1 MTGKPQ
7 FESVTVDILRFVE
20 LLWRPGDVRE
30 VRIPKYNKYGHTASG
45 YFDSPESLAESAA
58 KWDGKAN
65 LYFTLNP
72 VNPALMARASN
83 RIADKAETTS
93 ADVDVIRRRS
103 LFIDIDPDRPS
114 GISSTEDERQA
125 ARLVLDEV
133 VSFLDNKD
141 WPQPIVAMSGN
152 GWYLLYAISLPND
165 PSSLELVQGVLVSL
179 ATRFNNEAVHIDT
192 TVCNAARLAGL
203 IGSMKVKGDFLTDRP
218 HRRSQ
223 LESVPQQLAVISEEL
238 LAELAAEQSQPEA
251 NLPKDG
257 SIFNGSTPLLEE
269 LLQSRHIEYR
279 TQPLDGNGVTWYH
292 VEKCPFHYDECHPF
306 ECGVGQKL
314 PDGPY
319 AGKCFHAETE
329 PRGWQEWKVAL
340 GLTFS
345 KNGQSLNPKDKNGPF
360 PLTDAGNAELFAAL
374 YGHILRFDHAR
385 NRWLIWEEHRWAPDS
400 DGEVRRLAKKA
411 ARVRY
416 RTALDIE
423 DLDLRGKTAS
433 SAARSESRQR
443 LDACLAL
450 ARSEHP
456 IADSGMTWDPDPYLL
471 GVANGVVDLRTGM
484 IRSGHPDDRLT
495 MQVPVQYDVKAECPR
510 WQQFLHQVFQRDGE
524 LIGFVQRAL
533 GYSLTGSVR
542 EQVLFLCYGTGS
554 NGKSVFLDM
563 LRNVLGDYGM
573 NIPFTVL
580 ELQQRPSLTNDLASM
595 AGRRLVTSSETNE
608 STRLNE
614 ARIKALTGGDPIT
627 ARFLYS
633 ESFTYEPVA
642 KFWLAV
648 NHLPRVRDDSY
659 GFWRRVRVLPFNE
672 QFTGDDAD
680 KGLPFKLLEELPGIL
695 NWGVQGALNWR
706 LVGLAPPSAVMTATQ
721 AYRKDND
728 ELDGFVADC
737 CVVADGVRAEPG
749 HLFSEYQRWSKEQG
763 ILERHRLGSRSFGTR
778 IRERFGDS
786 VSSNGK
792 RYFLGI
798 GSESQPVT

>member
-1 MTGKPQ
+1 MTGRPQ

-433 SAARSESRQR
+433 YAVRSESRQR

-495 MQVPVQYDVKAECPR
+495 MQVPVQYHVKAECPR

-542 EQVLFLCYGTGS
+542 EQVLFLCHGTGS

-563 LRNVLGDYGM
+563 LRNVLGDYAM

-798 GSESQPVT
+798 GLKANQ

>member
-1 MTGKPQ
+1 MTGRPQ

-433 SAARSESRQR
+433 SAVRSESRQR

-495 MQVPVQYDVKAECPR
+495 MQVPVQYHVKAECPR

-542 EQVLFLCYGTGS
+542 EQVLFLCHGTGS

-563 LRNVLGDYGM
+563 LRNVLGDYAM

-798 GSESQPVT
+798 GLKANQ

>member
-1 MTGKPQ
+1 MTGRPQ

-30 VRIPKYNKYGHTASG
+30 ARIPKYSKYGHTASG

-103 LFIDIDPDRPS
+103 LFIDIDPVRPS

-345 KNGQSLNPKDKNGPF
+345 NSANGQSLNPKDKNGPF

-433 SAARSESRQR
+433 SAVRSESRQR

-495 MQVPVQYDVKAECPR
+495 MQVPVQYHVKAECPR

-563 LRNVLGDYGM
+563 LRNVLGDYAM

-798 GSESQPVT
+798 GLKANQ

>member
-1 MTGKPQ
+1 MTGRPQ

-152 GWYLLYAISLPND
+152 GWYLLYPISLPND

-433 SAARSESRQR
+433 SAVRSESRQR

-495 MQVPVQYDVKAECPR
+495 MQVPVQYHVKAECPR

-563 LRNVLGDYGM
+563 LRNVLGDYAM

-737 CVVADGVRAEPG
+737 CMVADGVRAEPG

-798 GSESQPVT
+798 GLKANQ

>member
-1 MTGKPQ
+1 MTGRPQ

-133 VSFLDNKD
+133 VSFLENKD

-152 GWYLLYAISLPND
+152 GWYLLYPISLPND

-345 KNGQSLNPKDKNGPF
+345 KNGRSLNPKDKNGPF

-433 SAARSESRQR
+433 SAVRSESRQR

-495 MQVPVQYDVKAECPR
+495 MQVPVQYHVKAECPR
-510 WQQFLHQVFQRDGE
+510 WQQFLHQVFQRDEE

-563 LRNVLGDYGM
+563 LRNVLGDYAM

-680 KGLPFKLLEELPGIL
+680 KGLPCKLLEELPGIL

-798 GSESQPVT
+798 GLKANQ

>member
-152 GWYLLYAISLPND
+152 GWYLLYPISLPND

-433 SAARSESRQR
+433 SAVRSESRQR

-563 LRNVLGDYGM
+563 LRNVLGDYAM

-798 GSESQPVT
+798 GLKANQ

>member
-152 GWYLLYAISLPND
+152 GWYLLYPISLPND

-192 TVCNAARLAGL
+192 TVCNTARLAGL

-279 TQPLDGNGVTWYH
+279 TQPLDGNGVTWYD

-433 SAARSESRQR
+433 SAVRSESRQR

-563 LRNVLGDYGM
+563 LRNVLGDYAM

-798 GSESQPVT
+798 GLKANQ

>member
-1 MTGKPQ
+1 MTGRPQ

-65 LYFTLNP
+65 LYFRLNP

-218 HRRSQ
+218 HRRSK

-292 VEKCPFHYDECHPF
+292 VGKCPFHYDECHPF

-345 KNGQSLNPKDKNGPF
+345 KDGQSLNPKDKNGPF

-433 SAARSESRQR
+433 SAVRSESRQR

-495 MQVPVQYDVKAECPR
+495 MQVPVQYHVKAECPR

-563 LRNVLGDYGM
+563 LRNVLGDYAM

-749 HLFSEYQRWSKEQG
+749 PLFSEYQRWSKEQG

-798 GSESQPVT
+798 GLKANQ

>member
-152 GWYLLYAISLPND
+152 GWYLLYPISLPND

-192 TVCNAARLAGL
+192 TVCNGARLAGL

-292 VEKCPFHYDECHPF
+292 VEKCPFHNDECHPF

-433 SAARSESRQR
+433 SAVRSESRQR

-484 IRSGHPDDRLT
+484 IRSEHPDDRLT

-563 LRNVLGDYGM
+563 LRNVLGDYAM

-595 AGRRLVTSSETNE
+595 AGRRLVTFSETNE

-798 GSESQPVT
+798 GLKANQ

>member
-152 GWYLLYAISLPND
+152 GWYLLYPISLPND

-433 SAARSESRQR
+433 SAVRSESRQR

-495 MQVPVQYDVKAECPR
+495 MQVPVQYHVKAECPR

-542 EQVLFLCYGTGS
+542 EQVLFLCHGTGS

-563 LRNVLGDYGM
+563 LRNVLGDYAM

-798 GSESQPVT
+798 GLKANQ

>member
-1 MTGKPQ
+1 MTGRPQ

-152 GWYLLYAISLPND
+152 GWYLLYPISLPND

-385 NRWLIWEEHRWAPDS
+385 NRWLIWEEHRCAPDS

-433 SAARSESRQR
+433 SAVRSESRQR

-495 MQVPVQYDVKAECPR
+495 MQVPVQYHVKAECPR
-510 WQQFLHQVFQRDGE
+510 WQQFLHQVFQRDEE

-563 LRNVLGDYGM
+563 LRNVLGDYAM

-778 IRERFGDS
+778 IRERFGGS

-798 GSESQPVT
+798 GLKANQ

>member
-1 MTGKPQ
+1 MTGRPQ

-65 LYFTLNP
+65 LYFTLDP
-72 VNPALMARASN
+72 VDPALMARASN

-103 LFIDIDPDRPS
+103 LFIDIDPVRPS

-433 SAARSESRQR
+433 SAVRSESRQR

-495 MQVPVQYDVKAECPR
+495 MQVPVQYHVKAECPR

-563 LRNVLGDYGM
+563 LRNVLGDYAM

-798 GSESQPVT
+798 GLKANQ

>member
-1 MTGKPQ
+1 MTGRPQ

-93 ADVDVIRRRS
+93 ADVDVIRRRW

-152 GWYLLYAISLPND
+152 GWYLLYPISLPND

-433 SAARSESRQR
+433 SAVRSESRQR

-495 MQVPVQYDVKAECPR
+495 MQVPVQYNVKAECPR

-542 EQVLFLCYGTGS
+542 EQVLFLCHGTGS

-563 LRNVLGDYGM
+563 LRNVLGDYAM

-798 GSESQPVT
+798 GLKANQ

>member
-1 MTGKPQ
+1 MTGRPQ

-433 SAARSESRQR
+433 SAVRSESRQR

-495 MQVPVQYDVKAECPR
+495 MQVPVQYHVKAECPR

-563 LRNVLGDYGM
+563 LRNVLGDYAM

-792 RYFLGI
+792 RYVLGI
-798 GSESQPVT
+798 GLKANQ

>member
-103 LFIDIDPDRPS
+103 LLIDIDPDRPS

-152 GWYLLYAISLPND
+152 GWYLLYPISLPND

-192 TVCNAARLAGL
+192 TVCNGARLAGL

-292 VEKCPFHYDECHPF
+292 VEKCPFHNDECHPF

-433 SAARSESRQR
+433 SAVRSESRQR

-563 LRNVLGDYGM
+563 LRNVLGDYAM

-798 GSESQPVT
+798 GLKANQ

>member
-152 GWYLLYAISLPND
+152 GWYLLYPISLPND

-179 ATRFNNEAVHIDT
+179 ATRFNNEAVHIDI
-192 TVCNAARLAGL
+192 TVCNGARLAGL

-292 VEKCPFHYDECHPF
+292 VEKCPFHNDECHPF

-433 SAARSESRQR
+433 SAVRSESRQR

-484 IRSGHPDDRLT
+484 IRSEHPDDRLT

-563 LRNVLGDYGM
+563 LRNVLGDYAM

-595 AGRRLVTSSETNE
+595 AGRRLVTFSETNE

-798 GSESQPVT
+798 GLKANQ

>member
-1 MTGKPQ
+1 MTGRPQ

-152 GWYLLYAISLPND
+152 GWYLLYPISLPND

-433 SAARSESRQR
+433 SAVRSESRQR

-510 WQQFLHQVFQRDGE
+510 WQQFLHQVFQRDEE

-563 LRNVLGDYGM
+563 LRNVLGDYAM

-798 GSESQPVT
+798 GLKANQ

>member
-1 MTGKPQ
+1 MTGRPQ

-152 GWYLLYAISLPND
+152 GWYLLYPISLPND

-329 PRGWQEWKVAL
+329 LRGWQEWKVAL

-433 SAARSESRQR
+433 SAVRSESRQR

-495 MQVPVQYDVKAECPR
+495 MQVPVQYHVKAECPR

-563 LRNVLGDYGM
+563 LRNVLGDYAM

-786 VSSNGK
+786 VFSNGK

-798 GSESQPVT
+798 GLKANQ

>member
-1 MTGKPQ
+1 MTGRPQ

-345 KNGQSLNPKDKNGPF
+345 KNGQGLNPKDKNGPF

-433 SAARSESRQR
+433 YAVRSESRQR

-495 MQVPVQYDVKAECPR
+495 MQVPVQYHVKAECPR

-542 EQVLFLCYGTGS
+542 EQVLFLCHGTGS

-563 LRNVLGDYGM
+563 LRKVLGDYAM

-798 GSESQPVT
+798 GLKANQ

>member
-1 MTGKPQ
+1 MTGRPQ

-152 GWYLLYAISLPND
+152 GWYLLYPISLPND

-433 SAARSESRQR
+433 SAVRSESRQR

-495 MQVPVQYDVKAECPR
+495 MQVPVQYHVKAECPR

-542 EQVLFLCYGTGS
+542 EQVLFLCHGTGS

-563 LRNVLGDYGM
+563 LRNVLGDYAM

-798 GSESQPVT
+798 GLKANQ

>member
-152 GWYLLYAISLPND
+152 GWYLLYPISLPND

-192 TVCNAARLAGL
+192 TVCNGARLAGL

-433 SAARSESRQR
+433 SAVRSESRQR

-563 LRNVLGDYGM
+563 LRNVLGDYAM

-798 GSESQPVT
+798 GLKANQ

>member
-1 MTGKPQ
+1 MTGRPQ

-93 ADVDVIRRRS
+93 ADVDVIRRRW

-133 VSFLDNKD
+133 VSFLENKD

-152 GWYLLYAISLPND
+152 GWYLLYPISLPND

-314 PDGPY
+314 PYGPY

-329 PRGWQEWKVAL
+329 LRGWQEWKVAL

-433 SAARSESRQR
+433 SAVRSESRQR

-495 MQVPVQYDVKAECPR
+495 MQVPVQYHVKAECPR

-542 EQVLFLCYGTGS
+542 EQVLFLCHGTGS

-563 LRNVLGDYGM
+563 LRNVLGDYAM

-798 GSESQPVT
+798 GLKANQ

>member
-1 MTGKPQ
+1 MTGRPQ

-152 GWYLLYAISLPND
+152 GWYLLYPISLPND

-433 SAARSESRQR
+433 SAVRSESRQR

-563 LRNVLGDYGM
+563 LRNVLGDYAM

-798 GSESQPVT
+798 GLKANQ

>member
-1 MTGKPQ
+1 MTGRPQ

-152 GWYLLYAISLPND
+152 GWYLLYPISLPND

-433 SAARSESRQR
+433 FAVRSESRQR

-510 WQQFLHQVFQRDGE
+510 WQQFLHQVFQRDEE

-563 LRNVLGDYGM
+563 LRNVLGDYAM

-798 GSESQPVT
+798 GLKANQ

>member
-152 GWYLLYAISLPND
+152 GWYLLYPISLPND

-433 SAARSESRQR
+433 SAVRSESRQR

-456 IADSGMTWDPDPYLL
+456 IADSGMTWDPGPYLL

-495 MQVPVQYDVKAECPR
+495 MQVPVQYHVKAECPR

-563 LRNVLGDYGM
+563 LRNVLGDYAM

-786 VSSNGK
+786 ISSNGK

-798 GSESQPVT
+798 GLKANQ

>member
-1 MTGKPQ
+1 MTGRPQ

-152 GWYLLYAISLPND
+152 GWYLLYPISLPND

-257 SIFNGSTPLLEE
+257 SILNGSTPLLEE

-433 SAARSESRQR
+433 SAVRSESRQR

-495 MQVPVQYDVKAECPR
+495 MQVPVQYHVKAECPR

-563 LRNVLGDYGM
+563 LRNVLGDYAM

-798 GSESQPVT
+798 GLKANQ

>member
-133 VSFLDNKD
+133 VSFLENKD

-152 GWYLLYAISLPND
+152 GWYLLYPISLPND

-269 LLQSRHIEYR
+269 LLQSRNIEYR

-433 SAARSESRQR
+433 SAVRSESRQR

-533 GYSLTGSVR
+533 GYSRRVR
-542 EQVLFLCYGTGS
+542 SGNRFYSSATAQGL

-563 LRNVLGDYGM
+563 LRNVLGDYAM

-737 CVVADGVRAEPG
+737 CVVADGVRAELG
-749 HLFSEYQRWSKEQG
+749 HLFSGIPTLVQG
-763 ILERHRLGSRSFGTR
+763 ARNPGAPQVGVPLLRHAHQGAIRRLR
-778 IRERFGDS
+778 IFEWETLFSGDW
-786 VSSNGK
+786 
-792 RYFLGI
+792 I
-798 GSESQPVT
+798 ESHNQ

>member
-1 MTGKPQ
+1 MTGRPQ

-93 ADVDVIRRRS
+93 ADVDVIRRRW

-114 GISSTEDERQA
+114 GISGTEDERQA

-279 TQPLDGNGVTWYH
+279 TQPLDGNGVTWHH

-329 PRGWQEWKVAL
+329 LRGWQEWKVAL

-433 SAARSESRQR
+433 SAVRSESRQR

-495 MQVPVQYDVKAECPR
+495 MQVPVQYHVKAECPR

-563 LRNVLGDYGM
+563 LRNVLGDYAM

-798 GSESQPVT
+798 GLKANQ

>member
-133 VSFLDNKD
+133 VPFLDNKD

-152 GWYLLYAISLPND
+152 GWYLLYPISLPND

-433 SAARSESRQR
+433 SAVRSESRQR

-495 MQVPVQYDVKAECPR
+495 MQVPVQYHVKAECPR

-563 LRNVLGDYGM
+563 LRNVLGDYAM

-659 GFWRRVRVLPFNE
+659 SSGYPSEQVGHEVGAAPLPAGSAEDCGDGAAESLMSVRYHQLHPAEALADSERRKASQKAPSSLVPTSIPMISRLPSPLTAVATTTLTLTILPSFLTFWV
-672 QFTGDDAD
+672 
-680 KGLPFKLLEELPGIL
+680 
-695 NWGVQGALNWR
+695 
-706 LVGLAPPSAVMTATQ
+706 SA
-721 AYRKDND
+721 
-728 ELDGFVADC
+728 
-737 CVVADGVRAEPG
+737 
-749 HLFSEYQRWSKEQG
+749 SS
-763 ILERHRLGSRSFGTR
+763 HR
-778 IRERFGDS
+778 
-786 VSSNGK
+786 
-792 RYFLGI
+792 
-798 GSESQPVT
+798 

>member
-1 MTGKPQ
+1 MTGRPQ

-65 LYFTLNP
+65 LYFTPNP

-152 GWYLLYAISLPND
+152 GWYLLYPISLPND

-345 KNGQSLNPKDKNGPF
+345 KNGRSLNPKDKNGPF
-360 PLTDAGNAELFAAL
+360 PLTDAGNAELFTAL

-433 SAARSESRQR
+433 SAVRSESRQR

-495 MQVPVQYDVKAECPR
+495 MQVPVQYHVKAECPR
-510 WQQFLHQVFQRDGE
+510 WQQFLHQVFQRDEE

-563 LRNVLGDYGM
+563 LRNVLGDYAM

-798 GSESQPVT
+798 GLKANQ

>member
-1 MTGKPQ
+1 MTGRPQ

-93 ADVDVIRRRS
+93 ADVDVIRRRW

-152 GWYLLYAISLPND
+152 GWYLLYPISLPND

-433 SAARSESRQR
+433 SAVRSESRQR

-495 MQVPVQYDVKAECPR
+495 MQVPVQYHVKAECPR

-563 LRNVLGDYGM
+563 LRNVLGDYAM

-798 GSESQPVT
+798 GLKANQ

>member
-1 MTGKPQ
+1 MTGRPQ

-152 GWYLLYAISLPND
+152 GWYLLYPISLPND

-433 SAARSESRQR
+433 SAVRSESRQR

-510 WQQFLHQVFQRDGE
+510 WQQFLRQVFQRDGE

-563 LRNVLGDYGM
+563 LRNVLGDYAM

-798 GSESQPVT
+798 GLKANQ

>member
-1 MTGKPQ
+1 MTGRPQ

-133 VSFLDNKD
+133 VPFLDNKD

-152 GWYLLYAISLPND
+152 GWYLLYPISLPND

-433 SAARSESRQR
+433 SAVRSESRQR

-495 MQVPVQYDVKAECPR
+495 MQVPVQYHVKAECPR

-563 LRNVLGDYGM
+563 LRNVLGDYAM

-798 GSESQPVT
+798 GLKANQ

>member
-1 MTGKPQ
+1 MTGRPQ

-93 ADVDVIRRRS
+93 ADVDVIRRRW

-125 ARLVLDEV
+125 ARLALDEV

-152 GWYLLYAISLPND
+152 GWYLLYPISLPND
-165 PSSLELVQGVLVSL
+165 PSSLELVRGVLVSL

-433 SAARSESRQR
+433 SAVRSESRQR

-495 MQVPVQYDVKAECPR
+495 MQVPVQYHVKAECPR

-542 EQVLFLCYGTGS
+542 EQVLFLCHGTGS

-563 LRNVLGDYGM
+563 LRNVLGDYAM

-614 ARIKALTGGDPIT
+614 AHIKALTGGDPIT

-798 GSESQPVT
+798 GLKANQ